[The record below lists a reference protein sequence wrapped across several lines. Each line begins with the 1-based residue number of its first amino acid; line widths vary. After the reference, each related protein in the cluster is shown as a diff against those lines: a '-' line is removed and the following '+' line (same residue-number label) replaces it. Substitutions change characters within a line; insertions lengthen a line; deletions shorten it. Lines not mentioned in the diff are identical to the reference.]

1 MEENLNQASGI
12 EQQTATPQPEVK
24 EQPIDNSAESTLTTI
39 AVVIL
44 IFGIIATLICAFTL
58 MFVQDPEYHY
68 IDSKVFN
75 PAGFATTIEV
85 LAGTL
90 ITWASLRV
98 FANISI
104 TLKEINKK
112 IK

>member
-1 MEENLNQASGI
+1 MEENLNQTTGI

-24 EQPIDNSAESTLTTI
+24 EQPIDNSAESTLTII
-39 AVVIL
+39 AVIIL
-44 IFGIIATLICAFTL
+44 ILGIIATLICACTL
-58 MFVQDPEYHY
+58 MFVQNPEYHY
-68 IDSKVFN
+68 IDKKIFN
-75 PAGFATTIEV
+75 PAGFATTVEV

-90 ITWASLRV
+90 ITWASLGV
-98 FANISI
+98 FVNISI